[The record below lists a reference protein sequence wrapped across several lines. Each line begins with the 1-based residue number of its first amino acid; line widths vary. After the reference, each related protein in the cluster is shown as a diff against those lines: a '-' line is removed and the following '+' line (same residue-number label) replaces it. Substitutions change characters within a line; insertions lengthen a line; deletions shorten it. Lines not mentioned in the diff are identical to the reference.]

1 MYLAPRNPTAL
12 GVISVY
18 NNIERS
24 MEPNLSAA
32 LQLLEE
38 HAAKIDTAKVCY
50 HDTNVT
56 SLMIG

>member
-24 MEPNLSAA
+24 LEPNLTAA

-38 HAAKIDTAKVCY
+38 HAAKIDTAKV
-50 HDTNVT
+50 TMET
-56 SLMIG
+56 